1 VKRYELPE
9 EELRKLLRGLR
20 VEPPEPEGFAH
31 RLRDGLREA
40 GPPARPS
47 LLARWRALWQ
57 ERPPVFSGT
66 FSGITGVVTGA
77 TAFALLV
84 MLQGVPGP
92 PLSRVTGPTA
102 SAPASVAPEAAEAV
116 HRVPT
121 DKIAVIRLNF
131 NTAVAVDDV
140 TFEVRL
146 PEGLSFWSDGK
157 KLADR
162 SYRWR
167 GNLTAGDNPLPVA
180 VHGARPGRYRVVAT
194 ADMDGNHVEHAL
206 VLEVFGA

>member
-1 VKRYELPE
+1 VKRYELPD
-9 EELRKLLRGLR
+9 EELRKHLRGLR
-20 VEPPEPEGFAH
+20 VDPPEPEAFAR
-31 RLRDGLREA
+31 RLRDGVRAA
-40 GPPARPS
+40 GPPAPLS
-47 LLARWRALWQ
+47 LLARWRELLQ
-57 ERPPVFSGT
+57 ERSPVFS
-66 FSGITGVVTGA
+66 SITGMVTGA

-84 MLQGVPGP
+84 MLQGVPGS
-92 PLSRVTGPTA
+92 PLSRVTGGVGPAPVEATA
-102 SAPASVAPEAAEAV
+102 PAPEAAEAV

-131 NTAVAVDDV
+131 NAAVAVDDV

-167 GNLTAGDNPLPVA
+167 GYLTAGDNPLPVA

-194 ADMDGNHVEHAL
+194 ADMDGSHVEHAL

>member
-1 VKRYELPE
+1 MKRYELPE
-9 EELRKLLRGLR
+9 GELRKMLRGLR
-20 VEPPEPEGFAH
+20 VEPPEPEAFAS
-31 RLRDGLREA
+31 RLRDGLRAA
-40 GPPARPS
+40 GPPHRAS
-47 LLARWRALWQ
+47 LLAWLRELLL
-57 ERPPVFSGT
+57 ERSPVFSGV
-66 FSGITGVVTGA
+66 TGLLTGA

-84 MLQGVPGP
+84 MLQGVPGLP
-92 PLSRVTGPTA
+92 SARVTSVA
-102 SAPASVAPEAAEAV
+102 AAAPAPEAAAEAV

-131 NTAVAVDDV
+131 NTDVAVADV

-157 KLADR
+157 KLSDR